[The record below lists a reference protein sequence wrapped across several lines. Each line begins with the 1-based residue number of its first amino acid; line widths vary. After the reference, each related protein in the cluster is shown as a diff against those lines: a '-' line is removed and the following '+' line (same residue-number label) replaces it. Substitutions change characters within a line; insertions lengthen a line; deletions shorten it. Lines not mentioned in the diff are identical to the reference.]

1 MREEEPLN
9 QMIMCVIFHNSNMVV
24 YKILTKNIFQQ
35 KRNLMLSNQTIID
48 VG

>member
-9 QMIMCVIFHNSNMVV
+9 QVIMCVIFHNSNIVV
-24 YKILTKNIFQQ
+24 YKTWTKNIFQQ
-35 KRNLMLSNQTIID
+35 KRNLMLSNQMIIG